1 MTSLTVLQ
9 FSRKEG
15 LKLQLFHENI
25 NANTDN
31 EGALDI
37 IDAAT
42 TNKWEDSE
50 EMDLLKTYLPDV
62 IDEIKTEE
70 IVKNTIDEL
79 GIASIKE
86 MGKIMGTIKKNH
98 GDNIDLSLVSQIIKK
113 CLS

>member
-50 EMDLLKTYLPDV
+50 EMDLLKNDLFSFAEGIITSNFVVPLWECLRLFSS
-62 IDEIKTEE
+62 IQITSA
-70 IVKNTIDEL
+70 L
-79 GIASIKE
+79 GGRK
-86 MGKIMGTIKKNH
+86 GTDI
-98 GDNIDLSLVSQIIKK
+98 
-113 CLS
+113 